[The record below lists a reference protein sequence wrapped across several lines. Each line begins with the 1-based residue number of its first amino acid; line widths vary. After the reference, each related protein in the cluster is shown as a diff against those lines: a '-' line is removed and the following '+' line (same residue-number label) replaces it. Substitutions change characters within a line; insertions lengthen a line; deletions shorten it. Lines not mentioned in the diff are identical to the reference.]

1 MRLND
6 NYAFVVDGET
16 EVWYLNMLK
25 RNNPKVRITIK
36 PELAK
41 SSSIEEQ
48 YQQVCW
54 LAQDFK
60 IVFWIVD
67 TDVIIKEKNEGSDLK
82 YKELCKY
89 FRKLPKNVKFIANTP
104 CLEYWFLLHM
114 KKTSSYY
121 PAYNNKLKRDLKK
134 YDILKNYEKSEKYY
148 TQSNDIYKRL
158 MPYLQ
163 DARNNAKALPKF
175 NMKNIEQGICEMY
188 KIFDEMG
195 L

>member
-25 RNNPKVRITIK
+25 RNNPKVRITIR

-41 SSSIEEQ
+41 SSAIEEQ

-54 LAQDFK
+54 LAQNFK